1 LVKNKI
7 ILESFFKLPTLMPIY
22 MKEWGKIWMN
32 GKLVPFKNAK
42 IHVLTHALHYS
53 TAVFEGI
60 RCYNTSKGPMIFR
73 LSEHVDR
80 LFKSAKMYSM
90 KIPYSKQEISDAIIK
105 TVRASGLRE
114 CYIRPIAYYGYGVL
128 GLTPTPNKIDVAIAC
143 WEWKLGESSA
153 GKVRGARCKVSSWLR
168 IDSRSQPMQAKA
180 ASNYSNA
187 ALARVEALKDG
198 YDEAIMLNYQGKIA
212 EGSAENI
219 FLVNN
224 GEISTPPLSSGIL
237 EGITRD
243 SAIKIARSEGITVFE
258 RDVDREDLYIADEVF
273 MTGTAAEVKSVTEI
287 DNVPIGDGKL
297 GEITCKLQSAFF
309 EASRGKDERFLE
321 WLTPI

>member
-1 LVKNKI
+1 
-7 ILESFFKLPTLMPIY
+7 
-22 MKEWGKIWMN
+22 MKEKGRIWMN

-42 IHVLTHALHYS
+42 VHVLTHALHYS

-60 RCYNTSKGPMIFR
+60 RCYNTPKGSMIFR
-73 LSEHVDR
+73 LPEHVNR

-90 KIPYSKQEISDAIIK
+90 KIPYSKEEISDAIIK
-105 TVRASGLRE
+105 TVKASGLKE
-114 CYIRPIAYYGYGVL
+114 CYIRPIAYYGHGVL
-128 GLTPTPNKIDVAIAC
+128 GLTPTPNKIEVAIAC

-180 ASNYSNA
+180 ASNYANA
-187 ALARVEALKDG
+187 ALARVEALRDG
-198 YDEAIMLNYQGKIA
+198 YDEAIMLNYNGKVS

-219 FLVNN
+219 FIVSN
-224 GEISTPPLSSGIL
+224 GEIFTPPLDAGIL

-243 SAIKIARSEGITVFE
+243 SVIKISRSEGISVIE
-258 RDVDREDLYIADEVF
+258 RDIDREDMYIADEVF

-287 DNVPIGDGKL
+287 DNVSIGDGKM
-297 GEITCKLQSAFF
+297 GNITRNLQNAFV
-309 EASRGKDERFLE
+309 EASRGKDERFIE